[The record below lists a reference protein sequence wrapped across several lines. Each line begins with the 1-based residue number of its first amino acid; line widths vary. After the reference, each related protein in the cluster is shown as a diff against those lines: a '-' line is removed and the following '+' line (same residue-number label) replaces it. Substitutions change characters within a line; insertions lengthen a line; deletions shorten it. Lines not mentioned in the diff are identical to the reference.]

1 MHFLGREP
9 TGARLLVLT
18 TVRAENDT
26 QIGAAL
32 APVAQRVEV
41 GPLSPDAVA
50 ELARAAGQ
58 GELADRILEQTR
70 GHTLFV
76 VEVLRALA
84 SGDAGVPASLR
95 TAVLARI
102 RRAGPPVEALLRSAA
117 VLGATLDPLTLGDM
131 LDLVPAAALELCE
144 AALEARLLWLDG
156 ASAPLPGGNALN
168 AAASET
174 ASLIALLAVL
184 AWAVIRP
191 RGWPEAVAAVPAA
204 VILIA
209 IGAIPAG
216 GAGSEARQL
225 GPVIGFLA
233 AILVL
238 AHLCDDDG
246 LFRACGGWMAR
257 SSAGSPR
264 RLLAQVFVIASVT
277 TAVLSLDATVVL
289 LTPVVF
295 ATAARLEV
303 RARPHVYA
311 CTHLANSA
319 SLLLPVSNLTNLLAF
334 AASGLAFGHFA
345 ALMAV
350 PWLAAIGVEYAV
362 FSRFFASDLNTGGQ
376 NVRPR
381 RDRAGADQ
389 DGADRDEDTKL
400 PVFTVIVVA
409 LTLAGFAGASAAGV
423 NPAWAAFAGAVILAV
438 RALIRRRVAPA
449 GLVRAADL
457 PFLLFVLSL
466 GIVVKAVTDNGLGR
480 ALAPLLPG
488 GTSLPALLATAA
500 LAAAL
505 ANVCNN
511 LPAVLVLLPLAAP
524 SGAGAVLAV
533 LLGVNI
539 GPNLTY
545 TGSLATLL
553 WRRILRHHGSSPD
566 LGEFT
571 RLGLLTVPAGLV
583 IGVLALWA
591 GLHVLGG

>member
-1 MHFLGREP
+1 
-9 TGARLLVLT
+9 
-18 TVRAENDT
+18 
-26 QIGAAL
+26 
-32 APVAQRVEV
+32 
-41 GPLSPDAVA
+41 
-50 ELARAAGQ
+50 
-58 GELADRILEQTR
+58 
-70 GHTLFV
+70 
-76 VEVLRALA
+76 
-84 SGDAGVPASLR
+84 
-95 TAVLARI
+95 
-102 RRAGPPVEALLRSAA
+102 
-117 VLGATLDPLTLGDM
+117 
-131 LDLVPAAALELCE
+131 
-144 AALEARLLWLDG
+144 
-156 ASAPLPGGNALN
+156 
-168 AAASET
+168 
-174 ASLIALLAVL
+174 VL
-184 AWAVIRP
+184 AWAVTRP

-204 VILIA
+204 VILVA
-209 IGAIPAG
+209 AGAIPAG
-216 GAGSEARQL
+216 QAGAAARQL

-264 RLLAQVFVIASVT
+264 RLLAQVFAVAAVT

-311 CTHLANSA
+311 CTHLANSG
-319 SLLLPVSNLTNLLAF
+319 SLLLPVSNLTNLLVF
-334 AASGLAFGHFA
+334 AASGLAFGRFA
-345 ALMAV
+345 ALMAL

-362 FSRFFASDLNTGGQ
+362 FGRFFASDLNTGDLSA
-376 NVRPR
+376 RPGR
-381 RDRAGADQ
+381 TAHSGPDPG
-389 DGADRDEDTKL
+389 L
-400 PVFTVIVVA
+400 PVFTLVVVA

-423 NPAWAAFAGAVILAV
+423 NPAWAAFAGAAVLAA
-438 RALIRRRVAPA
+438 RALTRRTVAPLT
-449 GLVRAADL
+449 LVRAADL
-457 PFLLFVLSL
+457 PFLLFVLGL
-466 GIVVKAVTDNGLGR
+466 GIVVKAVTDNGLGA
-480 ALAPLLPG
+480 ALAPLVPG
-488 GTSLPALLATAA
+488 GTSLPALLALAA

-553 WRRILRHHGSSPD
+553 WRRILHRHGIAPD

-571 RLGLLTVPAGLV
+571 RLGLLTVPAALV
-583 IGVLALWA
+583 LGVLALWA
-591 GLHVLGG
+591 GLRLMGG

>member
-1 MHFLGREP
+1 MDEAFGTDCP
-9 TGARLLVLT
+9 GG
-18 TVRAENDT
+18 D
-26 QIGAAL
+26 AL
-32 APVAQRVEV
+32 
-41 GPLSPDAVA
+41 DA
-50 ELARAAGQ
+50 AAG
-58 GELADRILEQTR
+58 
-70 GHTLFV
+70 
-76 VEVLRALA
+76 
-84 SGDAGVPASLR
+84 
-95 TAVLARI
+95 
-102 RRAGPPVEALLRSAA
+102 
-117 VLGATLDPLTLGDM
+117 
-131 LDLVPAAALELCE
+131 
-144 AALEARLLWLDG
+144 
-156 ASAPLPGGNALN
+156 
-168 AAASET
+168 ET
-174 ASLIALLAVL
+174 VSLIALIAVL

-191 RGWPEAVAAVPAA
+191 RGWPEAVAAAPAA
-204 VILIA
+204 VVLIA
-209 IGAIPAG
+209 VGAIPAG
-216 GAGSEARQL
+216 AAGSAARQL

-257 SSAGSPR
+257 TSAGSPR
-264 RLLAQVFVIASVT
+264 RLLVQVFVIAAVT

-303 RARPHVYA
+303 RARPYVYA

-345 ALMAV
+345 VLMAV

-362 FSRFFASDLNTGGQ
+362 FGRFFAADL

-381 RDRAGADQ
+381 RDGADR
-389 DGADRDEDTKL
+389 DGADRDGDTRL
-400 PVFTVIVVA
+400 PVFTIIVVA

-423 NPAWAAFAGAVILAV
+423 NPAWAAFAGAMVLAG
-438 RALIRRRVAPA
+438 RALARRRVTPA
-449 GLVRAADL
+449 SLVRAADL

-466 GIVVKAVTDNGLGR
+466 GVVVKAVTDNGLGQV
-480 ALAPLLPG
+480 LAPLLPG
-488 GTSLPALLATAA
+488 GTSLPALLGTAA
-500 LAAAL
+500 LAAVL

-553 WRRILRHHGSSPD
+553 WRRILRHHGSAPD

-571 RLGLLTVPAGLV
+571 RLGLLTVPAGLL

-591 GLHVLGG
+591 GLHWF

>member
-1 MHFLGREP
+1 
-9 TGARLLVLT
+9 
-18 TVRAENDT
+18 
-26 QIGAAL
+26 
-32 APVAQRVEV
+32 
-41 GPLSPDAVA
+41 
-50 ELARAAGQ
+50 
-58 GELADRILEQTR
+58 
-70 GHTLFV
+70 
-76 VEVLRALA
+76 
-84 SGDAGVPASLR
+84 
-95 TAVLARI
+95 
-102 RRAGPPVEALLRSAA
+102 
-117 VLGATLDPLTLGDM
+117 
-131 LDLVPAAALELCE
+131 
-144 AALEARLLWLDG
+144 
-156 ASAPLPGGNALN
+156 
-168 AAASET
+168 
-174 ASLIALLAVL
+174 VL
-184 AWAVIRP
+184 AWAVARP

-209 IGAIPAG
+209 VGAIPVGQA
-216 GAGSEARQL
+216 AAEARRL

-238 AHLCDDDG
+238 AHLCDEDG
-246 LFRACGGWMAR
+246 LFRACGEWMAR
-257 SSAGSPR
+257 TSAGSPG
-264 RLLAQVFVIASVT
+264 RLLALVFGVAAVT

-334 AASGLAFGHFA
+334 AASGLAFGRFA

-362 FSRFFASDLNTGGQ
+362 FRRFFRSDLSTGAYRTG
-376 NVRPR
+376 N
-381 RDRAGADQ
+381 
-389 DGADRDEDTKL
+389 GADRGQDTGL
-400 PVFTVIVVA
+400 PAVTLVVVA

-423 NPAWAAFAGAVILAV
+423 NPAWAAFAGAAVLAG
-438 RALIRRRVAPA
+438 RALARRAVAPA
-449 GLVRAADL
+449 ALLRAADP
-457 PFLLFVLSL
+457 PFLLFVLGL
-466 GIVVKAVTDNGLGR
+466 GIVVTAVTDHGLGR
-480 ALAPLLPG
+480 ALAPLLPA
-488 GTSLPALLATAA
+488 GTSALGLPALLAVAA

-553 WRRILRHHGSSPD
+553 WRRVLRQHGSAPD

-571 RLGLLTVPAGLV
+571 RLGLLTVPAALV
-583 IGVLALWA
+583 LGVLALWG
-591 GLHVLGG
+591 GLHLLGG